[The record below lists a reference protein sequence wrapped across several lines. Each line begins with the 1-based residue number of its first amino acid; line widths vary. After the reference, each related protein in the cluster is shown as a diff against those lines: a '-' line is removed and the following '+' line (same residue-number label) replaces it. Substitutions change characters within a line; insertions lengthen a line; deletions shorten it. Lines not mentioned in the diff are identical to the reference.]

1 MTTINTNTSA
11 SISANALKQNDRLM
25 NDAME
30 RLSTGKRIN
39 NAGDDAAGLAITS
52 RMTTHIDGLEQA
64 ARNANDAI
72 GMIQVADGALSEM
85 TAILQRM
92 REITVQASSATYTA
106 ADISMIAQEFNQ
118 LRDEVT
124 NIVSYTTWNGTAL
137 LDGQVDSSNV
147 AATDNAVDD
156 LVITQGTLQALNTAD
171 DTIILTDSDGTTIT
185 INNAAIAA
193 TAAGS
198 YADAT
203 LANLATAIN
212 TAIDANADFDGM
224 LAAAG
229 GNGITFTQ
237 DTAGTGQIVK
247 INKDTSGTDQGAI
260 GAVTRTTHDGADTV
274 SFQIGMNVNQTLSVD
289 FGTLKMTAATGGD
302 LGVNFTTG
310 LTISTNADANTAMG
324 YVDTAIDAVNTRRAT
339 LGAAISRLEHTVDN
353 LENNAVNHAAS
364 RSRILDADYA
374 AETTELARTQII
386 QQAGTAMLT
395 QANQKSQAIL
405 QLLKGQRDRALPQIA
420 TNN

>member
-1 MTTINTNTSA
+1 
-11 SISANALKQNDRLM
+11 
-25 NDAME
+25 
-30 RLSTGKRIN
+30 
-39 NAGDDAAGLAITS
+39 
-52 RMTTHIDGLEQA
+52 
-64 ARNANDAI
+64 
-72 GMIQVADGALSEM
+72 
-85 TAILQRM
+85 
-92 REITVQASSATYTA
+92 
-106 ADISMIAQEFNQ
+106 MIAKEFTQ
-118 LRDEVT
+118 LRDEVS

-147 AATDNAVDD
+147 AATDKAVDD
-156 LVITQGTLQALNTAD
+156 LVITQATLQALNTAND
-171 DTIILTDSDGTTIT
+171 SIIITDSDGTTIT

-212 TAIDANADFDGM
+212 TKIDATAGFDGM

-247 INKDTSGTDQGAI
+247 INKDTSGTDQGAL

-289 FGTLKMTAATGGD
+289 FGTLKMTASTGGD

-353 LENNAVNHAAS
+353 LENNAVNHSAS

-386 QQAGTAMLT
+386 QQAGTAMLS
-395 QANQKSQAIL
+395 QANQKAQAVLKLL
-405 QLLKGQRDRALPQIA
+405 QS
-420 TNN
+420 

>member
-11 SISANALKQNDRLM
+11 SIAAKALTQNDRLM

-85 TAILQRM
+85 TGILQRM

-106 ADISMIAQEFNQ
+106 SDIGMIAKEFNQ
-118 LRDEVT
+118 LRDEVS
-124 NIVSYTTWNGTAL
+124 NIVSYTEWNGTAL
-137 LDGQVDSSNV
+137 LDGNVNSAGGVNKAVDTLSITAAQLTGLGADN
-147 AATDNAVDD
+147 AATLEV
-156 LVITQGTLQALNTAD
+156 
-171 DTIILTDSDGTTIT
+171 TDSNGRTIT
-185 INNAAIAA
+185 ITKANIA
-193 TAAGS
+193 TAGATNFS
-198 YADAT
+198 NAT
-203 LANLATAIN
+203 LAQLAAALN
-212 TAIDANADFDGM
+212 TAIDADTGFAQMDAAVDGDT
-224 LAAAG
+224 
-229 GNGITFTQ
+229 ITFTQ
-237 DTAGTGQIVK
+237 EVANAGQILSVGGK
-247 INKDTSGTDQGAI
+247 TDATTSVSVGSG
-260 GAVTRTTHDGADTV
+260 VTRTTNAGSDTV
-274 SFQIGMNVNQTLSVD
+274 SFQIGTNINQTLSVD
-289 FGTLKMTAATGGD
+289 FGTMAMTGLTGND
-302 LGVNFTTG
+302 LGANFTTA
-310 LTISTNADANTAMG
+310 LTVTTNADANTAMG
-324 YVDTAIDAVNTRRAT
+324 YVDTAIDAVNTRRAN

-386 QQAGTAMLT
+386 QQAGTAMLS
-395 QANQKSQAIL
+395 QANQKAQAVL
-405 QLLKGQRDRALPQIA
+405 KLLG
-420 TNN
+420 N

>member
-1 MTTINTNTSA
+1 MTTINTNTAA
-11 SISANALKQNDRLM
+11 SLAANSIKQNDRTM
-25 NDAME
+25 NDTME

-64 ARNANDAI
+64 ARNSNDAI
-72 GMIQVADGALSEM
+72 GMIQVADGALSEI

-92 REITVQASSATYTA
+92 REISVQASSATYTTS
-106 ADISMIAQEFNQ
+106 DISMINQEFKQ
-118 LRDEVT
+118 LRDEVS

-147 AATDNAVDD
+147 AATDKAVDD
-156 LVITQGTLQALNTAD
+156 LVITQDTLRALNTVND
-171 DTIILTDSDGTTIT
+171 SIIFTDSDGTTIT

-212 TAIDANADFDGM
+212 TAIDANAAFDGM
-224 LAAAG
+224 LAAVG

-260 GAVTRTTHDGADTV
+260 GAVTRTTQDGADTV
-274 SFQIGMNVNQTLSVD
+274 TFQIGLNAAQTLVVD

-310 LTISTNADANTAMG
+310 LEVSTNANANTAMG
-324 YVDTAIDAVNTRRAT
+324 YIDTAIDAVNTRRAN
-339 LGAAISRLEHTVDN
+339 LGAAISRLEYTVDN

-386 QQAGTAMLT
+386 QQAGTAMLA
-395 QANQKSQAIL
+395 QANQKNQSVLKLL
-405 QLLKGQRDRALPQIA
+405 QS
-420 TNN
+420 

>member
-11 SISANALKQNDRLM
+11 SIAANSLKQNDRLM

-72 GMIQVADGALSEM
+72 GMIQVADGALEEM
-85 TAILQRM
+85 TGILQRM
-92 REITVQASSATYTA
+92 REIAVQASSATYTTS
-106 ADISMIAQEFNQ
+106 DIGMIAKEFTQ
-118 LRDEVT
+118 LRDEVS

-137 LDGQVDSSNV
+137 LDGQVDASNV
-147 AATDNAVDD
+147 AATDKAVDD
-156 LVITQGTLQALNTAD
+156 LVITQATLQALNTAND
-171 DTIILTDSDGTTIT
+171 SIILTDSDGTTVT
-185 INNAAIAA
+185 INNAAVAA

-212 TAIDANADFDGM
+212 TAIDANAAFDGM
-224 LAAAG
+224 LAAEG

-247 INKDTSGTDQGAI
+247 INKDTSGTDQGAL

-353 LENNAVNHAAS
+353 LENNAVNHSAS

-386 QQAGTAMLT
+386 QQAGTAMLS
-395 QANQKSQAIL
+395 QANQKAQAVLKLL
-405 QLLKGQRDRALPQIA
+405 Q
-420 TNN
+420 N

>member
-11 SISANALKQNDRLM
+11 SIAAKALTQNDRLM

-85 TAILQRM
+85 TGILQRM

-106 ADISMIAQEFNQ
+106 SDIGMIAKEFNQ
-118 LRDEVT
+118 LRDEVS
-124 NIVSYTTWNGTAL
+124 NIVSYTEWNGTAL
-137 LDGQVDSSNV
+137 LDGNVNSAGGVNKAVDTLSITAAQLTGLGADN
-147 AATDNAVDD
+147 AATLEV
-156 LVITQGTLQALNTAD
+156 
-171 DTIILTDSDGTTIT
+171 TDSDGRTIT
-185 INNAAIAA
+185 ITKANIA
-193 TAAGS
+193 TAGATNFS
-198 YADAT
+198 DAT
-203 LANLATAIN
+203 LAQLAAALN
-212 TAIDANADFDGM
+212 TAIDADTGFAQRDAAVDGDT
-224 LAAAG
+224 
-229 GNGITFTQ
+229 ITFTQ
-237 DTAGTGQIVK
+237 EVANAGQILSVGGK
-247 INKDTSGTDQGAI
+247 TDATTSVSVGSG
-260 GAVTRTTHDGADTV
+260 VTRTTNAGSDTV
-274 SFQIGMNVNQTLSVD
+274 SFQIGVNVNQTLSVD
-289 FGTLKMTAATGGD
+289 FGTMAMTALTGND
-302 LGVNFTTG
+302 LGANFTNA
-310 LTISTNADANTAMG
+310 LTVSTNADANTAMG

-339 LGAAISRLEHTVDN
+339 LGAAIGRLEHTVDN

-386 QQAGTAMLT
+386 QQAGTAMLA
-395 QANQKSQAIL
+395 QANQKAQAVL
-405 QLLKGQRDRALPQIA
+405 QLLKG
-420 TNN
+420 

>member
-1 MTTINTNTSA
+1 MTTINTNTAA
-11 SISANALKQNDRLM
+11 SLAANSIKQNDRTM
-25 NDAME
+25 NDTME

-64 ARNANDAI
+64 ARNSNDAI
-72 GMIQVADGALSEM
+72 GMIQVADGALAEI
-85 TAILQRM
+85 TGVLQRM
-92 REITVQASSATYTA
+92 REISVQASSATYTA
-106 ADISMIAQEFNQ
+106 NDISMINQEFKQ
-118 LRDEVT
+118 LRDEVS

-147 AATDNAVDD
+147 AATDKAVDD
-156 LVITQGTLQALNTAD
+156 LVITQAVLQALNVAND
-171 DTIILTDSDGTTIT
+171 SIILTDSDGTTVT

-212 TAIDANADFDGM
+212 TAIDANGAFDGM
-224 LAAAG
+224 QAAAG

-247 INKDTSGTDQGAI
+247 INKDTSGTDEGAL

-274 SFQIGMNVNQTLSVD
+274 SFQIGMNAAQTLVVD

-310 LTISTNADANTAMG
+310 LEVSTNANANTAMG
-324 YVDTAIDAVNTRRAT
+324 YIDTAIDAVNSRRAV

-386 QQAGTAMLT
+386 QQAGTAMLA
-395 QANQKSQAIL
+395 QANQKNQSVLKLL
-405 QLLKGQRDRALPQIA
+405 QS
-420 TNN
+420 